1 MTVQK
6 NSAINYARVSSEK
19 ELSAT
24 DRLQIEMQLN
34 FAKYYSQTLSE
45 NIKRGIRAKKEREL
59 AKKLSTSDTLQVN
72 ESKV

>member
-6 NSAINYARVSSEK
+6 NSAIVYARISNIK
-19 ELSAT
+19 ELST
-24 DRLQIEMQLN
+24 VERLQIQMQLN

-45 NIKRGIRAKKEREL
+45 SVKRGIRAKNEREL
-59 AKKLSTSDTLQVN
+59 AKKLSTSAALQIN